1 MERLFLIIGRI
12 NSVLFLLVL
21 CGAALSIGWVTFAG
35 SRWQHRGEVEV
46 AGIGQDTK
54 KLMVL
59 NFERI
64 ENIPGTGIQMLRLV
78 SHEKQVKFVSGGYGE
93 REIRNILFLKGKD
106 NATQWLFKSHKN
118 LILVAS
124 QLQEETSKSKDDS
137 PSRAL
142 YFEYVADDSNGDGQF
157 TNDDYSNV
165 GLTNPDGSGFVEVL
179 HGVNR
184 VLSYEMLDQ
193 QQLSIIYQ
201 KGAMVRVMRVSLN
214 PIKSESDREII
225 NVATQQP

>member
-12 NSVLFLLVL
+12 NSVLFLFVL
-21 CGAALSIGWVTFAG
+21 CGAALSLGWVTFAG
-35 SRWQHRGEVEV
+35 NRWQQRGEVEV
-46 AGIGQDTK
+46 TGTGPHAK
-54 KLMVL
+54 KSIVL
-59 NFERI
+59 NFGKI
-64 ENIPGTGIQMLRLV
+64 ESVSGAGTQMLRLV
-78 SHEKQVKFVSGGYGE
+78 SHEKNVKFVSSGYGE
-93 REIRNILFLKGKD
+93 NEIRNILFLKGKD
-106 NATQWLFKSHKN
+106 NSTQWLFKSHKN

-124 QLQEETSKSKDDS
+124 QLREEASKSKDDS
-137 PSRAL
+137 PTRAL
-142 YFEYVADDSNGDGQF
+142 YFEYVADDSNRDGQF

-201 KGAMVRVMRVSLN
+201 KGAMVRLMRASLS